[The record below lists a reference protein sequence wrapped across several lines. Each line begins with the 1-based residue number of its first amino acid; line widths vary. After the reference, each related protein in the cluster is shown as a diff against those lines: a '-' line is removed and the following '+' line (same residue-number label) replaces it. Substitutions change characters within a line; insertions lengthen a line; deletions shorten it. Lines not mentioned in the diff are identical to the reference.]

1 MGCIASKESVYAA
14 GTDVINSTNDIN
26 IETELRAEIEKLRT
40 ETETLRSEIETLRA
54 RQPAAVGA
62 ASAWEP
68 FEALLQSS
76 PSADVTGGDKLV
88 MPAKYFLFGQTKA
101 FMDGL
106 PGMLTGGLLRSMA
119 EEARENE
126 SGKWLAEF
134 EYVVNREAVED
145 VPDLATTAKF
155 KGKLSSSG
163 NIIVRDHGHGGM
175 TLADFCSHEMARAAE
190 LTVAEVAALRL
201 YSGPMYAPLN
211 YALRTENIS
220 DWATTIG
227 CCYSGVLKLS
237 FLSQPARVYRGV
249 KEDEMQLPDE
259 FLSREEGKFAGGVER
274 AFMSTT
280 KSAAVALD

>member
-1 MGCIASKESVYAA
+1 MRL
-14 GTDVINSTNDIN
+14 
-26 IETELRAEIEKLRT
+26 LRGEIEALCLENETQRHKNEELCLENDHLR
-40 ETETLRSEIETLRA
+40 REIETLRS

-119 EEARENE
+119 EEARDNQQ
-126 SGKWLAEF
+126 GKWLAEF

-220 DWATTIG
+220 DWATTIS
-227 CCYSGVLKLS
+227 CCYS
-237 FLSQPARVYRGV
+237 AI
-249 KEDEMQLPDE
+249 
-259 FLSREEGKFAGGVER
+259 
-274 AFMSTT
+274 
-280 KSAAVALD
+280 